1 MKVCGISFPLG
12 DILMKKSH
20 RQFAMITIAFGIP
33 FFVVFL
39 AIATRESASA
49 IPRPKGA
56 VLTLCA
62 TTHDLGQTSLREELH
77 VSFPICNSGTRRLM
91 LNALDLDC
99 GCGEPTQGAIFVAPG
114 ETIHVDVPLDTRF
127 VTGSVENSL
136 EFTTNDPANTL
147 FQLRVR
153 VFVAVEGEPM

>member
-1 MKVCGISFPLG
+1 
-12 DILMKKSH
+12 MKKSH
-20 RQFAMITIAFGIP
+20 RQFAMITIALGIP
-33 FFVVFL
+33 FIVLFL
-39 AIATRESASA
+39 AVVTRGSASA
-49 IPRPKGA
+49 IPGPKGA

-77 VSFPICNSGTRRLM
+77 VSFPICNSGTRRLV
-91 LNALDLDC
+91 LNSLDLDC

-127 VTGSVENSL
+127 VTGSVENIL
-136 EFTTNDPANTL
+136 EFTTNDPANTQ